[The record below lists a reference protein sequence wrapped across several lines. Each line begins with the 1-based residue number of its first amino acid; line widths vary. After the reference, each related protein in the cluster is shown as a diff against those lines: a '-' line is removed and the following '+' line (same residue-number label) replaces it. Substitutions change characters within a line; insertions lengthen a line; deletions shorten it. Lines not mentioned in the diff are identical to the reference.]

1 MELMR
6 LIHSS
11 AQIFSSILQS
21 FSTYAWKLS
30 VDDFEFLEVADNM
43 HLELEAFEL
52 NL

>member
-1 MELMR
+1 MQLV
-6 LIHSS
+6 HSS

-21 FSTYAWKLS
+21 FSAYAWNLS
-30 VDDFEFLEVADNM
+30 VDDFEYVEVADNM